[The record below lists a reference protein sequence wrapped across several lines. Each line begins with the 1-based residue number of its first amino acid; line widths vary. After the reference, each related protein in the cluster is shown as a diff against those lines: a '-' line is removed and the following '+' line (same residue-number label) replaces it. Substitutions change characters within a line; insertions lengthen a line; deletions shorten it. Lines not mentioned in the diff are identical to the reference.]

1 MLTIGLVKAAAPQA
15 HAYKLFDGGGLH
27 LFVAPTGCRSWRL
40 KYRHRG
46 VEKLLTFG
54 QFPAMSLA
62 EARARREAAK
72 AALRDGRDP
81 GAAAVAVKGNTFETA
96 ARAWHALRAPTWSTT
111 HAADVL
117 ASLVRDVFPAI
128 GDRPVDEIAPPELLA
143 AIRAVEA
150 RGQRETARRIR
161 QRCSAV
167 FGFAIS
173 EGWCAGNPAATTA
186 QAMLPPK
193 LSRPHPALTQIE
205 SCRALLAAV
214 DRFVVDNEMAVL
226 ASRFLAL
233 TAVRLDAVRG
243 MRWDE
248 IERIDDQV
256 VWRVPPARMK
266 LAQAKKSEARFAHLV
281 PLSAPAIAVLE
292 RAEQLG
298 DEANCALVFPGK
310 NRTGPL
316 GERAIGALY
325 VRAGFGGRHVPHG
338 WRASF
343 STIMNELMP
352 DQRDAIDLALA
363 HAGKGK
369 VEGAYNRAQLL
380 AGRRALFDRWGELL
394 NLPTANDGIVAP

>member
-1 MLTIGLVKAAAPQA
+1 MLTIGAVKAAAPQA

-54 QFPAMSLA
+54 QFPAVSLA

-81 GAAAVAVKGNTFETA
+81 AAPAHATDRSFRAT

-117 ASLVRDVFPAI
+117 ASLERDLFPVI
-128 GDRPVDEIAPPELLA
+128 GAQPIGAIAPPDLLN
-143 AIRAVEA
+143 AIRSVEA
-150 RGQRETARRIR
+150 RGCRQTARRLR
-161 QRCSAV
+161 QRCSAI
-167 FGFAIS
+167 FGFAIA
-173 EGWCAGNPAATTA
+173 EGWCATNPAATIA
-186 QAMLPPK
+186 DALLPPK
-193 LSRPHPALTQIE
+193 LTKPHPALTQIE
-205 SCRALLAAV
+205 SCRDLLRACDHLV
-214 DRFVVDNEMAVL
+214 DDNNMVVL
-226 ASRFLAL
+226 ASRLLAL

-243 MRWDE
+243 MRWGE
-248 IERIDDQV
+248 IEALDGV
-256 VWRVPPARMK
+256 PVWRVPASRMK
-266 LAQAKKSEARFAHLV
+266 LALAKKAEDAFAHLV
-281 PLSAPAIAVLE
+281 PLSGPALDVFWQAARLN
-292 RAEQLG
+292 G
-298 DEANCALVFPGK
+298 YDTPFGPANALVFPGA
-310 NRTGPL
+310 
-316 GERAIGALY
+316 GEGGRIGEGAIGDLY
-325 VRAGFGGRHVPHG
+325 AAAGFAGRHVPHG

-352 DQRDAIDLALA
+352 EQRDAIDLALA

-394 NLPTANDGIVAP
+394 TTV